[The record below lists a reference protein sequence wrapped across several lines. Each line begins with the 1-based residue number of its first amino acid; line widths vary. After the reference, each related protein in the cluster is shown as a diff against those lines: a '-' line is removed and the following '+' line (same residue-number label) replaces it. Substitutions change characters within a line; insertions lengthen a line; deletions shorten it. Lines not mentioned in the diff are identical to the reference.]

1 MSTSFIKLSD
11 SIISILI
18 DVAVSLPPM
27 FITGEATV
35 ELGEAG
41 GLKQVVA
48 GVVALGALDAD
59 TAPRSAASPAH
70 LVPADGGHGLLVS
83 AQQRVVSAGLTNT
96 PQLCGN
102 IS

>member
-1 MSTSFIKLSD
+1 MFLKFPN

-18 DVAVSLPPM
+18 DEAVSLPPM
-27 FITGEATV
+27 LITGEATV
-35 ELGEAG
+35 ELCEAG
-41 GLKQVVA
+41 GLDQVVA

-59 TAPRSAASPAH
+59 TAPRSAASPAN

-96 PQLCGN
+96 PQLCRN
-102 IS
+102 LS

>member
-1 MSTSFIKLSD
+1 
-11 SIISILI
+11 
-18 DVAVSLPPM
+18 M

-59 TAPRSAASPAH
+59 TAPRRAASPAI
-70 LVPADGGHGLLVS
+70 LVPADGGDSVHVS
-83 AQQRVVSAGLTNT
+83 AQQRVICPGLTNT